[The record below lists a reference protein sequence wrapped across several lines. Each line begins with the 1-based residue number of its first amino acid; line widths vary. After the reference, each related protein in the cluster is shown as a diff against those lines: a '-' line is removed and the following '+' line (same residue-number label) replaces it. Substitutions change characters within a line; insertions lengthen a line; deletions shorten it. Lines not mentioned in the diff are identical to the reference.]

1 MNIKDYDSMLRSLEE
16 RPPLPLYQEILK
28 LDRMLRDAD
37 IPHSLNRLFDGWVIR
52 CMGGTV
58 IEHLSSYGCGKDL
71 VEIWGFGLRQPQG
84 WLTAEQALEYIYGG
98 KR

>member
-1 MNIKDYDSMLRSLEE
+1 MNITEYDSMLRSLEE

-28 LDRMLRDAD
+28 LEEMLAEND
-37 IPHSLNRLFDGWVIR
+37 IPHEIGRLFDGWVIR

-58 IEHLSSYGCGKDL
+58 IEHLSSYGGGKDL

-84 WLTAEQALEYIYGG
+84 WLTAEQAYTYIEGA
-98 KR
+98 KQ

>member
-28 LDRMLRDAD
+28 LDRMLREAD

-52 CMGGTV
+52 SAQGTV
-58 IEHLSSYGCGKDL
+58 IEHLSSYGGGKDL

-84 WLTAEQALEYIYGG
+84 WLTAEQAFEQIKGVTQ
-98 KR
+98 

>member
-16 RPPLPLYQEILK
+16 RPPLPLYREILK

-52 CMGGTV
+52 SMGGTV
-58 IEHLSSYGCGKDL
+58 IEHLSSYGGGKDL

-84 WLTAEQALEYIYGG
+84 WLTAEQAYTYIEGA
-98 KR
+98 KQ

>member
-28 LDRMLRDAD
+28 LDRMLAEND
-37 IPHSLNRLFDGWVIR
+37 IPHEISRLFDGWVIR

-58 IEHLSSYGCGKDL
+58 IEHLSSYGGGKDL

-84 WLTAEQALEYIYGG
+84 WLTAEQAFERIKGA
-98 KR
+98 RQ

>member
-16 RPPLPLYQEILK
+16 RPPLPLYREILK
-28 LDRMLRDAD
+28 LDRMLREAD

-58 IEHLSSYGCGKDL
+58 IEHLSSYG
-71 VEIWGFGLRQPQG
+71 
-84 WLTAEQALEYIYGG
+84 GG
-98 KR
+98 KRFSGDLGLRSPATAGMADRRTGI